1 MKLRAEVVKDK
12 YGIQTFYDAGGIA
25 PMVRLLSKPYE
36 KILEVALSILGNC
49 CTQKACCTQAISN
62 GIVPPLLTILKSI
75 PNPKVQC
82 RVCRLLGNLAR
93 ESNEKL
99 CTLAK
104 GIGVVVASVLE
115 DTKDVATLGMAI
127 RATRL
132 LWNEMPFYN
141 EFVRSDGVEK
151 ILGILVKSTR
161 VEQTNRGE
169 IQSIVEQNPYERERV
184 EFMLSHIQMM
194 ESINSRVFDQEIL
207 KKSKPIDEDG
217 FKLPEDPEQHNL
229 FMEIL
234 KCLEA
239 VTVVPTLQII
249 YNVSAKFRK
258 RSFSFSPLYLFYC
271 IKNNDKKIDDHFQ
284 FMHVPHCGSC
294 ITFFARGDGPY
305 RTHSLKILS
314 NLAKSSG
321 QKILN
326 EADAMTTVCNL
337 ITSTDLNKALSTAEE
352 RYCICVICYLA
363 GDSCNRAKVRK
374 SGAFKHLLQIAK
386 NTDNDALLTMVMYKK
401 KTKEKKYPN

>member
-1 MKLRAEVVKDK
+1 MLVKLRSEVVEQQ
-12 YGIQTFYDAGGIA
+12 GIQQFYDAGGIA

-36 KILEVALSILGNC
+36 KILEMALSILGNC

-99 CTLAK
+99 CTLAR

-141 EFVRSDGVEK
+141 EFVKSDGVEK
-151 ILGILVKSTR
+151 ILDILVNGTR
-161 VEQTNRGE
+161 VEQTNRSE
-169 IQSIVEQNPYERERV
+169 IKSIVEQSPYEHERV

-207 KKSKPIDEDG
+207 KKSKPIDEDS
-217 FKLPEDPEQHNL
+217 FKLPEGPEQNSL
-229 FMEIL
+229 FMEIFR
-234 KCLEA
+234 CLEA
-239 VTVVPTLQII
+239 VTAVPSLQII
-249 YNVSAKFRK
+249 YNVS
-258 RSFSFSPLYLFYC
+258 
-271 IKNNDKKIDDHFQ
+271 I
-284 FMHVPHCGSC
+284 
-294 ITFFARGDGPY
+294 
-305 RTHSLKILS
+305 
-314 NLAKSSG
+314 
-321 QKILN
+321 
-326 EADAMTTVCNL
+326 
-337 ITSTDLNKALSTAEE
+337 
-352 RYCICVICYLA
+352 
-363 GDSCNRAKVRK
+363 
-374 SGAFKHLLQIAK
+374 
-386 NTDNDALLTMVMYKK
+386 ALLTHSFV
-401 KTKEKKYPN
+401 